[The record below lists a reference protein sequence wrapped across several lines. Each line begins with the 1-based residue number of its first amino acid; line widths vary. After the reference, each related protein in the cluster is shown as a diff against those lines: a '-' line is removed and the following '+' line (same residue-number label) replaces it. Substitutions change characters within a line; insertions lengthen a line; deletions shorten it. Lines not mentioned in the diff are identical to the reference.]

1 MANLLSSP
9 SPDINVS
16 QPAMD
21 YTATSRDINCTIENG
36 FLQIGL
42 PIFYII
48 ICVIGLLGNLLA
60 LWVFFFN
67 QRKPTSISIYMK
79 HLAMADLLLLLCLPF
94 RIAYHIGQYKWM
106 VKCYF
111 CKIIGTF
118 FYVNM
123 YSSILFLGLISLDR
137 YLKITK
143 PLRKFRIHSVKWSS
157 GISKAVW
164 LVTVL
169 FMLPFFVLSSLK
181 SNETKCFH
189 YKNQSVLVGAMN
201 LAAVM
206 FIFILSLLFLVS
218 YAKIAVKLY
227 NISKGKKKQEIRKV
241 STRAIIK
248 TFIVLAIYI
257 VCFMPYH
264 IVRVPYVLSQIQIIS
279 SCQSK
284 QSLHIANEL
293 VLCLSAL
300 NSCLDPVIYFF
311 LSNSFRRTII
321 YTIKGRFNKTF
332 PKTSGARNSFKS
344 ITDI

>member
-1 MANLLSSP
+1 MADLPSSP
-9 SPDINVS
+9 SPDVNVS
-16 QPAMD
+16 QPVTDSFAMPS
-21 YTATSRDINCTIENG
+21 TMNCTIVDG
-36 FLQIGL
+36 FLTTGL

-48 ICVIGLLGNLLA
+48 ICVIGLLGNVLA

-106 VKCYF
+106 AKYYF

-118 FYVNM
+118 FYINM
-123 YSSILFLGLISLDR
+123 YASIVFLGLISLDR

-143 PLRKFRIHSVKWSS
+143 PLRTFRIHSVKWSS
-157 GISKAVW
+157 GLSKAVW
-164 LVTVL
+164 LATVL
-169 FMLPFFVLSSLK
+169 FMLPFFVASSLK

-189 YKNQSVLVGAMN
+189 YKNQSVLAGAMN

-227 NISKGKKKQEIRKV
+227 KMSKGKKKQQIRRV
-241 STRAIIK
+241 STRAYLK
-248 TFIVLAIYI
+248 TFIVLAIYL

-264 IVRVPYVLSQIQIIS
+264 IVRVPYVLSQMGAIS

-284 QSLHIANEL
+284 QFLHVANEL

-311 LSNSFRRTII
+311 LSNSFRRTVI
-321 YTIKGRFNKTF
+321 YTIKGKFSKTF
-332 PKTSGARNSFKS
+332 PRTNGVMNSFKS